1 MVFKE
6 GEVNVNSVA
15 TALRKMQRELDQE
28 FTDEPGFRALSVV
41 LSLSERSDPLG
52 WLTRQVIYPQ
62 FYWQHRNGKEE
73 VAALGQVKTFPTLN
87 DARTFCQQHAALPS
101 VRLWG
106 LNAFDLTQ
114 GYLFLPRFEWRRQG
128 GEAVL
133 WLYLYS
139 ETSLKEDVRQVLA
152 LIEQLVPETSIP
164 PLDLQ
169 LSSETHHPAQPE
181 WCDLINKAITT
192 IEQAVLDKV
201 VLARAT
207 DLVFSSAVSAAGFM
221 AASRRLNL
229 NCYHFLMVFNARQA
243 FLGSSPERLW
253 RRLDLRLDTEA
264 LAGTV
269 ASHEDDGHAR
279 ALADWLLKDDKNQ
292 RENMLVLEDICQRLQ
307 NVVDELD
314 VLPPEIIRLRNV
326 QHLKRGIYAML
337 KQPDDQTCL
346 EQLQPTAAVAG
357 LPREQA
363 REFIARNEP
372 FDREWYAGSAGYLSI
387 HQSEFC
393 VALRSAKVTNDTVRL
408 YAGAGIVA
416 GSVALQEW
424 QEIENKAA
432 GLRTLLLKNRR

>member
-1 MVFKE
+1 
-6 GEVNVNSVA
+6 
-15 TALRKMQRELDQE
+15 MQRELTQE
-28 FTDEPGFRALSVV
+28 FADAPGFQAISVV

-52 WLTRQVIYPQ
+52 WLTGQAIYPQ
-62 FYWQHRNGKEE
+62 FYWQHRDGNEE
-73 VAALGQVKTFPTLN
+73 VAALGQVKTFSTLSE
-87 DARTFCQQHAALPS
+87 AQFFCQQHAALPA

-139 ETSLKEDVRQVLA
+139 ETSLREDVCQVLA
-152 LIEQLVPETSIP
+152 LISQLMPETSIP
-164 PLDLQ
+164 ALDLN
-169 LSSETHHPAQPE
+169 LFSETHHPELPE
-181 WCDLINKAITT
+181 WCGLINKAIQT

-207 DLVFSSAVSAAGFM
+207 DLVFSSTVSAAGLM
-221 AASRRLNL
+221 AASRRVNL
-229 NCYHFLMVFNARQA
+229 NCYHFLMVFSARRA

-253 RRLDLRLDTEA
+253 QRLDRRLYTEA

-269 ASHEDDGHAR
+269 VSHEEDSR
-279 ALADWLLKDDKNQ
+279 AKAFADWLLQDDKNQ

-307 NVVDELD
+307 NAVDELD
-314 VLPPEIIRLRNV
+314 VLPPQVIRLRNV

-337 KQPDDQTCL
+337 KKPDDQICL

-357 LPREQA
+357 LPRAQA
-363 REFIARNEP
+363 REFIAQHEF

-387 HQSEFC
+387 NQSEFC
-393 VALRSAKVTNDTVRL
+393 VALRSAKVTDDTVRL

-432 GLRTLLLKNRR
+432 GLRTLLLNNRG

>member
-1 MVFKE
+1 M
-6 GEVNVNSVA
+6 NSVA
-15 TALRKMQRELDQE
+15 TALQYMKHELTQGFADA
-28 FTDEPGFRALSVV
+28 PGFLAISRV

-52 WLTRQVIYPQ
+52 WLTKQAIYPQ
-62 FYWQHRNGKEE
+62 FYWQHRDGNEE
-73 VAALGQVKTFPTLN
+73 VAALGQVKTFPTLEE
-87 DARTFCQQHAALPS
+87 AQVFCQQQAESPTM
-101 VRLWG
+101 RLWG

-114 GYLFLPRFEWRRQG
+114 GYLFLPRFEWRRIG

-139 ETSLKEDVRQVLA
+139 ETSLREEAKQALS
-152 LIEQLVPETSIP
+152 LIEQLMPETSIP
-164 PLDLQ
+164 PLSLNVTG
-169 LSSETHHPAQPE
+169 ETHHPDFPG
-181 WCDLINKAITT
+181 WCSLINQATQD

-221 AASRRLNL
+221 AASRRVNL
-229 NCYHFLMVFNARQA
+229 NCYHFLMVFNAKQA

-253 RRLDLRLDTEA
+253 QRFERRLYTEA

-269 ASHEDDGHAR
+269 ASDDDDSRAK

-307 NVVDELD
+307 NAVDELD
-314 VLPPEIIRLRNV
+314 VLPAQVIRLRNV

-337 KQPDDQTCL
+337 KQPDDRICL
-346 EQLQPTAAVAG
+346 AQLQPTAAVAG
-357 LPREQA
+357 LPRKPA
-363 REFIARNEP
+363 RDFILQYEP

-393 VALRSAKVTNDTVRL
+393 VALRSAKVTENTVRL
-408 YAGAGIVA
+408 YAGAGIVS

-432 GLRTLLLKNRR
+432 GLRTLLLNNRR

>member
-1 MVFKE
+1 M
-6 GEVNVNSVA
+6 NSVA
-15 TALRKMQRELDQE
+15 TALRHMQRELTQE
-28 FTDEPGFRALSVV
+28 FADAPGFQAISMA

-52 WLTRQVIYPQ
+52 WLTGQAIYPQ
-62 FYWQHRNGKEE
+62 FYWQHRDGNEE
-73 VAALGQVKTFPTLN
+73 VAALGQVKSFDTLN
-87 DARTFCQQHAALPS
+87 EAQVFCQQHSALPA

-106 LNAFDLTQ
+106 LNAFDLIQ
-114 GYLFLPRFEWRRQG
+114 GHLFLPRFEWRRQG

-139 ETSLKEDVRQVLA
+139 ETSLREDVSQVLA
-152 LIEQLVPETSIP
+152 LIEQLMPETSIS
-164 PLDLQ
+164 PLSLKIC
-169 LSSETHHPAQPE
+169 SETHHPELSE
-181 WCDLINKAITT
+181 WCDLINKAIAT
-192 IEQAVLDKV
+192 IEQGVLDKV

-221 AASRRLNL
+221 AASRRVNL
-229 NCYHFLMVFNARQA
+229 NCYHFLMIFNASQA

-253 RRLDLRLDTEA
+253 QRLDRRLYTEA

-269 ASHEDDGHAR
+269 ASHEEDSR
-279 ALADWLLKDDKNQ
+279 AKVFADWLLKDDKNQ

-307 NVVDELD
+307 NAVDELD

-326 QHLKRGIYAML
+326 QHLKRGINAML
-337 KQPDDQTCL
+337 RKPDDQICL

-363 REFIARNEP
+363 REFIAQHEP
-372 FDREWYAGSAGYLSI
+372 FDREWYAGSAGYLSM

-393 VALRSAKVTNDTVRL
+393 VALRSARVTDNRVRL

>member
-1 MVFKE
+1 M
-6 GEVNVNSVA
+6 NSVA

-28 FTDEPGFRALSVV
+28 FTDEPGFRTLSVA

-52 WLTRQVIYPQ
+52 WLTSQVIYPQ
-62 FYWQHRNGKEE
+62 FYWQHRDGKEE
-73 VAALGQVKTFPTLN
+73 VAALGQVKTFPTLK
-87 DARTFCQQHAALPS
+87 DAQVFCQQYTSLPG

-139 ETSLKEDVRQVLA
+139 ETSLKEDVRHVLT
-152 LIEQLVPETSIP
+152 LIEQLMPETSIQ
-164 PLDLQ
+164 PLSLN
-169 LSSETHHPAQPE
+169 LISETHYPAQSA
-181 WCDLINKAITT
+181 WCDLINKAITR

-229 NCYHFLMVFNARQA
+229 NCYHFLMIFNERQA

-253 RRLDLRLDTEA
+253 RRIEQRLDTEA

-269 ASHEDDGHAR
+269 ASHEDDMR
-279 ALADWLLKDDKNQ
+279 AQVLADWLLKDDKNQ

-307 NVVDELD
+307 NLVDELD

-337 KQPDDQTCL
+337 KKSDDQICL
-346 EQLQPTAAVAG
+346 QQLQPTAAVAG

-372 FDREWYAGSAGYLSI
+372 FDREWYAGSAGYLSV

-393 VALRSAKVTNDTVRL
+393 VALRSAKVANDTVRL

-432 GLRTLLLKNRR
+432 GLRTLLLENRR

>member
-1 MVFKE
+1 M
-6 GEVNVNSVA
+6 NSVA
-15 TALRKMQRELDQE
+15 TALQKMQLELDQE
-28 FTDEPGFRALSVV
+28 FADEPGFRALSVA

-52 WLTRQVIYPQ
+52 WVTRQVIYPQ
-62 FYWQHRNGKEE
+62 FYWQHRDGKEE
-73 VAALGQVKTFPTLN
+73 VAALGQVKAFAKLQ
-87 DARTFCQQHAALPS
+87 DAQAFCQQHPGLAS

-114 GYLFLPRFEWRRQG
+114 AHLFLPRFEWRRQG

-139 ETSLKEDVRQVLA
+139 ETSLKDDVSQVLA
-152 LIEQLVPETSIP
+152 LIEQLMPETSIP
-164 PLDLQ
+164 PLDLA
-169 LSSETHHPAQPE
+169 LNNETHHPEQPE
-181 WCDLINKAITT
+181 WCQLINQAITT
-192 IEQAVLDKV
+192 IDQGALDKV
-201 VLARAT
+201 VLARAS

-229 NCYHFLMVFNARQA
+229 HCYHYLMVFNANEA

-253 RRLDLRLDTEA
+253 KRFERRLDTEA

-269 ASHEDDGHAR
+269 SGHQEDSR
-279 ALADWLLKDDKNQ
+279 AQAFADWLLKDDKNQ

-307 NVVDELD
+307 HVVDELD
-314 VLPPEIIRLRNV
+314 VLPPEVIRLRNV
-326 QHLKRGIYAML
+326 QHLKRGIYARL
-337 KQPDDQTCL
+337 KKPDDGVCL

-363 REFIARNEP
+363 RKFIAENEP
-372 FDREWYAGSAGYLSI
+372 FDRQWYAGSAGYLSLN
-387 HQSEFC
+387 QSEFC
-393 VALRSAKVTNDTVRL
+393 VALRSAKIIDNSVRL

-416 GSVALQEW
+416 GSVALEEW

-432 GLRTLLLKNRR
+432 GLRTLLLKNSS

>member
-1 MVFKE
+1 M
-6 GEVNVNSVA
+6 NSVA
-15 TALRKMQRELDQE
+15 TALRKMQRELNQE
-28 FTDEPGFRALSVV
+28 FADAPGFQALSVG

-62 FYWQHRNGKEE
+62 FYWQHRDGKEE
-73 VAALGQVKTFPTLN
+73 VAALGQVKVFHGLK
-87 DARTFCQQHAALPS
+87 DAQTFCQKHADLPA
-101 VRLWG
+101 VRIWG

-139 ETSLKEDVRQVLA
+139 EVSLKEDVCQVLA
-152 LIEQLVPETSIP
+152 LIEQLMPETSIP
-164 PLDLQ
+164 PLSLN
-169 LSSETHHPAQPE
+169 LCRETHHPAQPE
-181 WCDLINKAITT
+181 WCDLIDKAITT
-192 IEQAVLDKV
+192 IDRAILDKV

-207 DLVFSSAVSAAGFM
+207 DLVFSSTVPAAGFM

-229 NCYHFLMVFNARQA
+229 NCYHFLMCFNARQA

-253 RRLDLRLDTEA
+253 QRFERRLNTEA

-269 ASHEDDGHAR
+269 ASHEDDGCAKT
-279 ALADWLLKDDKNQ
+279 LADWLLKDDKNQ

-337 KQPDDQTCL
+337 KQPDDQICL
-346 EQLQPTAAVAG
+346 QQLQPTAAVAG

-363 REFIARNEP
+363 REFIARHEP
-372 FDREWYAGSAGYLSI
+372 FDREWYAGSAGYLST

-393 VALRSAKVTNDTVRL
+393 VALRSAKVTDDTVRL

-416 GSVALQEW
+416 GSVAMQEW